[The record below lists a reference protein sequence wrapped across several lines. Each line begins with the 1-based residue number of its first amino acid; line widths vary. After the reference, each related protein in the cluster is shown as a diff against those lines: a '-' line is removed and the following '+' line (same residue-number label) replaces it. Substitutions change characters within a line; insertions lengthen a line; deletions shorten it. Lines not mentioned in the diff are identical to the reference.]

1 MRRRFFLIAN
11 PGAGVFGAPLV
22 DEVVRALL
30 SRGAAVERTTAASL
44 KDATL
49 AAREAA
55 GSGRYDAVVAAG
67 GDGTIRH
74 VASALIGTDTPLGI
88 IPVGT
93 GNVLAHEIGLPATPA
108 AVAST
113 LLEGPISTVAC
124 AEANGETFLLM
135 VGAGFDARVLSSLD
149 QRLKSRVGKMAYA
162 GPLLGALVRPADT
175 LDVTIDGQ
183 HRTASWV
190 VIANARHYGGRFV
203 LAPHAGILERGLE
216 AILFKSR
223 SRTVLLGQLMSLAAG
238 RQAHELAEQNG
249 AAPRL
254 EEDGLEPALQNAGV
268 RRQHEAAAVVAR
280 VGDHDPA
287 RGAML
292 AVDGDVE
299 GVGGADQGAEQRP
312 GVRHLADAALEALV
326 ERGQHAGIEAGT
338 DHEQEGLAVGL
349 GAGDRGNRPFEQR
362 GGDGRGCRG

>member
-238 RQAHELAEQNG
+238 RLG
-249 AAPRL
+249 PR
-254 EEDGLEPALQNAGV
+254 ALHGGDVEMLRCSRVSVTA
-268 RRQHEAAAVVAR
+268 RDAV
-280 VGDHDPA
+280 PTQI
-287 RGAML
+287 
-292 AVDGDVE
+292 DGDVL
-299 GVGGADQGAEQRP
+299 GTTP
-312 GVRHLADAALEALV
+312 LE
-326 ERGQHAGIEAGT
+326 ISAGT
-338 DHEQEGLAVGL
+338 AELSLIVPNRIG
-349 GAGDRGNRPFEQR
+349 RTGNSPR
-362 GGDGRGCRG
+362 